1 MGNGLTSHLIPQ
13 CLRMWLVTLA
23 SVKMSLFLQQKASEM
38 NWAFESST
46 VLPTW
51 IRQRLV
57 WAPSCI
63 PYLFLQYSQPPVSAC
78 CSVLVLSQVRLL
90 WHFFCSLLYTSVEW
104 LFYVGSWCCA
114 KMVLTHFHP
123 VSSLSFRNKAG
134 PSGPNAGPPK
144 QLTFPDEDRP
154 RPSPFLVLAPAIGR

>member
-1 MGNGLTSHLIPQ
+1 MPQNVASHTGFCQNVPFPSAKGQWDELGLWKQYCSAHLNQAETSLGAILHPL
-13 CLRMWLVTLA
+13 
-23 SVKMSLFLQQKASEM
+23 S
-38 NWAFESST
+38 
-46 VLPTW
+46 
-51 IRQRLV
+51 
-57 WAPSCI
+57 
-63 PYLFLQYSQPPVSAC
+63 FLQYSQPPVSAC
-78 CSVLVLSQVRLL
+78 CSVLVLSRVRLL